1 MRRALS
7 PCLALSLVVL
17 LVLPLQLVEAAPS
30 AVEVEIA
37 VDVYID
43 TYDGELDLS
52 ISDPDLNFKR
62 GSDSTLIV
70 GKRKESVEYGRT
82 AFTDDWHEGCGILD
96 AECVGMVGANEYRIL
111 LRPSLDGISGL
122 VTSAK
127 IVLTLKQMDPDHDV
141 AILAYPLTANFNE
154 AEATWIY
161 RDSGVGWTNE
171 GGDYDSSSL
180 LDQVVVQAGSPPGT
194 TVEIDVT
201 DYVRSVR
208 QGSSENYG
216 VILVPGATRGWAE
229 FYSTES
235 SNPKGRPKLVVELA
249 TVGPPAPPTTVPGT
263 QPPVGGIGPVTPK
276 TWYVTLSPSQASL
289 TQGEAVEIEVWVEAL
304 GVNPTVTLSVSGV
317 PPGCSVSFSRQGGTA
332 PFTSTLRI
340 ETSPGTPPGVYNVTV
355 RGTSSSGKTDSAPLT
370 LEVLATPSPDFRVVV
385 RPAGGAVEQGGETSF
400 RVVVSPTG
408 GFSQQVSVSLS
419 HLPPGSTCSLGGSP
433 GVPPLEVEVTV
444 TVSNETPP
452 GLYEL
457 AVEVSGSGLVRAGRF
472 VLFVL
477 PASAEPAPQPSHGPH
492 PAEGPGGG
500 QDHGGSAGS
509 GGGGRAPPE
518 GSAGD
523 GSAGQRREVAS
534 GTEAEPVGTA
544 ESGPGGGEDV
554 SWRAR
559 SVTLPLV
566 GLTVP
571 LWLAVAAAAGLL
583 AAIVG
588 AVLLSRRGS

>member
-62 GSDSTLIV
+62 GADSTLIV

-235 SNPKGRPKLVVELA
+235 SNPEGRPKLVVELA

-289 TQGEAVEIEVWVEAL
+289 TQGEAVEIE
-304 GVNPTVTLSVSGV
+304 
-317 PPGCSVSFSRQGGTA
+317 
-332 PFTSTLRI
+332 
-340 ETSPGTPPGVYNVTV
+340 
-355 RGTSSSGKTDSAPLT
+355 
-370 LEVLATPSPDFRVVV
+370 
-385 RPAGGAVEQGGETSF
+385 
-400 RVVVSPTG
+400 
-408 GFSQQVSVSLS
+408 
-419 HLPPGSTCSLGGSP
+419 
-433 GVPPLEVEVTV
+433 
-444 TVSNETPP
+444 
-452 GLYEL
+452 
-457 AVEVSGSGLVRAGRF
+457 
-472 VLFVL
+472 
-477 PASAEPAPQPSHGPH
+477 
-492 PAEGPGGG
+492 
-500 QDHGGSAGS
+500 
-509 GGGGRAPPE
+509 
-518 GSAGD
+518 
-523 GSAGQRREVAS
+523 
-534 GTEAEPVGTA
+534 
-544 ESGPGGGEDV
+544 
-554 SWRAR
+554 
-559 SVTLPLV
+559 
-566 GLTVP
+566 
-571 LWLAVAAAAGLL
+571 
-583 AAIVG
+583 
-588 AVLLSRRGS
+588 